1 MAKQVLELP
10 TGPWSVED
18 RGEGRVILLVHGF
31 PLDHSMWR
39 RQIESLSKRFRVIAP
54 DLIGFG
60 ASGPVE
66 SFSMASMADGLAAL
80 LDALNI
86 TEKICFCGLSM
97 GGYVGWEFWARH
109 AARLDRLIACDTRAL
124 PDSAEAAEGRKKLAD
139 KVRAEGSKPVV
150 DAMLPKLFGPQ
161 AQATIAADYEAT
173 TAVMSGTR
181 PETLIAALMA
191 MAARRDFSGELPNIN
206 VRSMIVCGEHDVIS
220 PVKEM
225 REIAAA
231 MPNAKFAQID
241 GAGHMSPLEAPLAFD
256 VQVSAFL
263 EDWQ

>member
-1 MAKQVLELP
+1 MSKKVLQLP
-10 TGPWSVED
+10 TGAWSVED

-39 RQIESLSKRFRVIAP
+39 RQIESLSKRYRVIAP

-60 ASGPVE
+60 ASDPVE

-80 LDALNI
+80 LDELGV

-109 AARLDRLIACDTRAL
+109 AARLDRLIAADTRAL
-124 PDSAEAAEGRKKLAD
+124 PDTAEAAEGRKKLAD
-139 KVRAEGSKPVV
+139 KVRAEGSKPVLEG
-150 DAMLPKLFGPQ
+150 MLPKLFGPQ
-161 AQATIAADYEAT
+161 AQATIASDYEAT
-173 TAVMSGTR
+173 KTVISNTR
-181 PETLIAALMA
+181 PETLIAALIA
-191 MAARRDFSGELPNIN
+191 MAGRRDFSGELAKIN
-206 VRSMIVCGEHDVIS
+206 VRSLLVCGEHDVIT

-225 REIAAA
+225 REVAST

-241 GAGHMSPLEAPLAFD
+241 GVGHMAPLEAPLAFD
-256 VQVSAFL
+256 IQVTAFL

>member
-1 MAKQVLELP
+1 MSKIEVTLP
-10 TGPWSVED
+10 TGAWSVED

-39 RQIESLSKRFRVIAP
+39 RQIESFSKRYRVIVP

-60 ASGPVE
+60 ASAPVE
-66 SFSMASMADGLAAL
+66 SFSMATIADGLVAL
-80 LDALNI
+80 LDHLQV
-86 TEKICFCGLSM
+86 TERICYCGLSM
-97 GGYVGWEFWARH
+97 GGYIGWEFWARH
-109 AARLDRLIACDTRAL
+109 GQRLDRLIACDTRAL

-161 AQATIAADYEAT
+161 AEATIASDYEAT
-173 TAVMSGTR
+173 KEVMSNTR
-181 PETLIAALMA
+181 PETLIAALLA
-191 MAARRDFSGELPNIN
+191 MAARRDFSGELPEIN
-206 VRSMIVCGEHDVIS
+206 VRSLIVCGEHDVIS

-225 REIAAA
+225 REIASA
-231 MPNAKFAQID
+231 MPNARFAQID
-241 GAGHMSPLEAPLAFD
+241 GVGHMSPLEAPLAFE
-256 VQVSAFL
+256 VQVNAFL